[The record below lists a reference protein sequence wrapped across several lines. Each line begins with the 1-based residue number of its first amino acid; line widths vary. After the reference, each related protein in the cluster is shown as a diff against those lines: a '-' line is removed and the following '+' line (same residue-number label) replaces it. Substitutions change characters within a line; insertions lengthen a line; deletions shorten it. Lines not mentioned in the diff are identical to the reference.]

1 VYVAYHLW
9 RMCMRFS
16 IMRTFA
22 RLSAAV
28 FTVCRGIVSIC
39 SLSNCAPSSSIMVA
53 VLLLLLAVNER
64 GAGSNELAQVGSGRY
79 TCCWCGGGGAGG
91 TRAVTSVSSSR
102 MVDGGVVEGGV
113 VALRLANSTNAKG
126 AAACSYSLHLLVLVW
141 LGLGSVVILA
151 VAAVLEPVVP
161 PAAAAALDD
170 DVCFGS
176 IRGAL
181 FFFFLRMLC
190 VLCCVS
196 KTLGGGALLRT
207 RELARGVAACSC
219 SCEEEEDDVPPRP
232 IRQGRGGGGGVLARV
247 DVGEMECKL
256 AWSYSPRT
264 PPLPPP

>member
-1 VYVAYHLW
+1 
-9 RMCMRFS
+9 MRFS

-141 LGLGSVVILA
+141 LGLGSVVIH
-151 VAAVLEPVVP
+151 
-161 PAAAAALDD
+161 
-170 DVCFGS
+170 
-176 IRGAL
+176 
-181 FFFFLRMLC
+181 
-190 VLCCVS
+190 
-196 KTLGGGALLRT
+196 TGGRCSARASRT
-207 RELARGVAACSC
+207 T
-219 SCEEEEDDVPPRP
+219 
-232 IRQGRGGGGGVLARV
+232 GGGGSTGRRRLLRLNPWRTLLLLLEDVVRPLLRV
-247 DVGEMECKL
+247 
-256 AWSYSPRT
+256 
-264 PPLPPP
+264 